1 MDKLAASF
9 FLLEF
14 LGFSLYLIYMFRWN
28 PSAWLPLLFLLL
40 GVLAAAAYI
49 VKCER
54 RNGEPADV

>member
-14 LGFSLYLIYMFRWN
+14 LGFTLYLIYMFRWE
-28 PSAWLPLLFLLL
+28 PSAWMPLLFLLL

-49 VKCER
+49 IRSER
-54 RNGEPADV
+54 EHGEPADV

>member
-49 VKCER
+49 IRSER
-54 RNGEPADV
+54 